1 MMNLHRER
9 TREAALPREPSI
21 IIGKADLERL
31 RAVVESNLFGRDEEA
46 AERLGAELDR
56 AIVVPQGA
64 VPPEIVTLGSRVAF
78 EDGDTGRTRQIT
90 LCEPRDA
97 DPSQGRVSILA
108 PVGAALLGLG
118 VGESIDWPLPNG
130 RTGTFRIAAV
140 SRHAAEGEEP
150 D

>member
-9 TREAALPREPSI
+9 TRETAFPREPSI

-56 AIVVPQGA
+56 AIVVPQDA
-64 VPPEIVTLGSRVAF
+64 VPPEIVTMASRVVF
-78 EDGDTGRTRQIT
+78 EDADTGRTREIT
-90 LCEPRDA
+90 LSEPRDA
-97 DPSQGRVSILA
+97 DPSQGRISILA
-108 PVGAALLGLG
+108 PVGTALLGLG

-140 SRHAAEGEEP
+140 NRQAADEEP